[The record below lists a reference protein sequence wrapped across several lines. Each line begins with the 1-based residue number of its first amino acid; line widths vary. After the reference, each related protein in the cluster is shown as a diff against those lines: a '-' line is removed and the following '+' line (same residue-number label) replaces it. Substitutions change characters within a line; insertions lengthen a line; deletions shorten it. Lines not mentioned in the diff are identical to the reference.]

1 MGNIT
6 NRQLG
11 EIIGYSADLM
21 QESSKKVAKTAT
33 EIEESRK
40 ALEVS
45 LEEKIKEIQRMD
57 LKPDLKGLNEFYEG
71 KTAESIKSVNNA
83 LKVPKYSMILFIS
96 SGVLA
101 LVSILV
107 IYFNV
112 QSKTQ
117 MKENIIQEL
126 KETGYY
132 FEPNDRALYQD
143 MYKYFQSNERA
154 KNDFIKW
161 QDKK

>member
-21 QESSKKVAKTAT
+21 QESSKRAVKTAR

-40 ALEVS
+40 ALEFA
-45 LEEKIKEIQRMD
+45 LEEKIKEIQKMD
-57 LKPDLKGLNEFYEG
+57 FKPDLSGLNDFYQG
-71 KTAESIKSVNNA
+71 KTDESIKSVNNA

-101 LVSILV
+101 LISILV
-107 IYFNV
+107 MYFSL
-112 QSKTQ
+112 QTKTQ
-117 MKENIIQEL
+117 VKENIIQEL

-132 FEPNDRALYQD
+132 FEPNDQALYQD
-143 MYKYFQSNERA
+143 MYQYFQSNERA

-161 QDKK
+161 KDKK